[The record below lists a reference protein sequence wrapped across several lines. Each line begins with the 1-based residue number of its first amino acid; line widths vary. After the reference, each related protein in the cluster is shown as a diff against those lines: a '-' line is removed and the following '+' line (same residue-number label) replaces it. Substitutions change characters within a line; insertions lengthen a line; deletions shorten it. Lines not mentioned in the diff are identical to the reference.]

1 MKGFSAKNTLKS
13 GHTALLSKVAEYIEK
28 MKSEEEVDMI
38 SVLVFLKKWLFN
50 HIKVED
56 QKYSIPM
63 NKNGIK

>member
-1 MKGFSAKNTLKS
+1 MKS
-13 GHTALLSKVAEYIEK
+13 GEDL
-28 MKSEEEVDMI
+28 DMI

-56 QKYSIPM
+56 QKYSVPM